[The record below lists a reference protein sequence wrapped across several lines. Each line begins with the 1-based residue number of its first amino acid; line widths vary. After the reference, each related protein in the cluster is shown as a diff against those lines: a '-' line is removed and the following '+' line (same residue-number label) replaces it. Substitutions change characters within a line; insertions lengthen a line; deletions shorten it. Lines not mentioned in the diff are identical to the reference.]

1 MIVIENYQENI
12 MQTDKYEVKC
22 PNCGKI
28 RYVTYH
34 AENILCRSCSKKLKY
49 QKEQFSIEKTC
60 EFCGKKFIAHSNR
73 TRYCKGPHYR
83 TCPICG
89 KEYLEDNVENL
100 KRPPVACSYE
110 CRAKKTRKTSLQK
123 YGCLA
128 PGNNEKARKKS
139 EQTMMKK
146 YGVKYALQN
155 PDLKA
160 KAVETIKKKYGIDN
174 VGKSKRVIKK
184 RIETN
189 LKKYGVKG
197 AFLLP
202 EYRPKTISKINKEI
216 GHKLEEW
223 YKVEYE
229 HRLDGKFFDLYL
241 PEINQLI
248 EINPTY
254 THNSFGNH
262 FMPDGLDESYH
273 LNKLNIAEKYGYK
286 LLNIWDWDNVDKIIE
301 NLKPK
306 TTIGARKCEI
316 YRINSDSGNEFLN
329 KYHMQSSCRGQ
340 IIYLGLVYDDELIE
354 LMTFGKPRY
363 NKNFDCELLRLCS
376 KPGLQIVGGASKLFK
391 WALSHHELGNII
403 SYCDKSKFSGDV
415 YYKLGMRLRNE
426 TQPHEFWSKEHR
438 VISANLLRQRG
449 YDQLFGT
456 NYGKGSSNDLLM
468 LQHGWLPVYDCGQY
482 VFEYIQ

>member
-1 MIVIENYQENI
+1 

-34 AENILCRSCSKKLKY
+34 AENILCRSCAKKLKY

-128 PGNNEKARKKS
+128 PGNNKEARKKS
-139 EQTMMKK
+139 EKTMVEK

-155 PDLKA
+155 PNIKA
-160 KAVETIKKKYGIDN
+160 KAVDTIKKKHRVDN
-174 VGKSKRVIKK
+174 VGESERGIKK
-184 RIETN
+184 RIETH

-197 AFLLP
+197 TFLLP

-216 GHKLEEW
+216 GHRLEEW

-229 HRLDGKFFDLYL
+229 YRLDGKFFDIYL

-262 FMPDGLDESYH
+262 WNENGIPSNYH
-273 LNKLNIAEKYGYK
+273 LEKTKLAESHGFRC
-286 LLNIWDWDNVDKIIE
+286 LHVFDWDNIE
-301 NLKPK
+301 NIVSLLLPTKS
-306 TTIGARKCEI
+306 IYARQCTI
-316 YRINSDSGNEFLN
+316 YRLN
-329 KYHMQSSCRGQ
+329 LNVAKKFVSENHIQGSCRGQ
-340 IIYLGLVYDDELIE
+340 EFALGLVKDGELYMV
-354 LMTFGKPRY
+354 MTFGKPRY
-363 NKNFDCELLRLCS
+363 NKKYSIELLRLCT
-376 KPGLQIVGGASKLFK
+376 KRGYRVVGGASRLFK
-391 WALSHHELGNII
+391 FATEPYGFDDII
-403 SYCDKSKFSGDV
+403 SYCDRAKFNGSV
-415 YYKLGMRLRNE
+415 YTKMGMKLAKTTPPQE
-426 TQPHEFWSKEHR
+426 IWSKDRDH
-438 VISANLLRQRG
+438 ITANLLRDRG
-449 YDQLFGT
+449 FDQLFNT
-456 NYGKGSSNDLLM
+456 SFGKGTSNDLLM
-468 LQHGWLPVYDCGQY
+468 LQHGWLPVYDCGQL
-482 VFEYIQ
+482 VFEYKK